1 MISEREP
8 IELNS
13 LYVGLTRP
21 PMYLGVTVTFL
32 GINTGITLI
41 AYILTH
47 SFIKVPIFWVLMQA
61 LGWMGCHY
69 DPRIFD
75 LLLGWFESKSSSF
88 NSSYWGCNSYE
99 PF

>member
-1 MISEREP
+1 MSDQQE
-8 IELNS
+8 IEENT

-32 GINTGITLI
+32 GLNGGVSLI
-41 AYILTH
+41 LFLLTH
-47 SFIKVPIFWVLMQA
+47 SFVVLPTFFGLMHA
-61 LGWMGCHY
+61 IGVVCCHF

-75 LLLGWFESKSSSF
+75 LLIGWMESRGKNF
-88 NSSYWGCNSYE
+88 NSHYWGCSSYE